1 MCYCCSARTD
11 IHSGDDKRMCLHSTE
26 EYEGGSVSEGVLG
39 LSQIQS
45 QGALEGS
52 ARSPHICF
60 KTV

>member
-1 MCYCCSARTD
+1 
-11 IHSGDDKRMCLHSTE
+11 MCLHSTE
-26 EYEGGSVSEGVLG
+26 EHEGGSVSEGVLG

-60 KTV
+60 KTVE